1 MENRFTLVNK
11 SCCTRFKEFTFTT
24 DDGTIYNLSNYKGES
39 DLYLPYRDA
48 NKFGGITRLLSDL
61 NNGSKNPDE
70 LGWMY
75 GRFYSHKSSL
85 PQGRVKILPVKSIKA
100 DSGLLITRSEF
111 IIDNS
116 YASAAAAAPVAA
128 APAPTKSKK
137 SSSYKCSDI
146 RPERCHKYKT
156 HCVQDSPGEFIG
168 EEIDE
173 KTGETLYVY
182 KNKRGTLSSWPYSR
196 LNPCRKI
203 VRGPELDEE
212 FYRLI
217 DPQDLLVY
225 NQAAVPDVLPAFAA
239 IQVPSS
245 DNLVV
250 SDLPKSNSG
259 VAKTEQVMEQVMAA
273 NVSKGLLSRKK
284 SVEILASPAAQNYA
298 DIRQHL
304 TQGEVRNL
312 DADMLAVHSGV
323 EEILEDR
330 KLTGAEEKTKL
341 EALFD
346 KYDLCKY
353 VRTADKV
360 KLTVLELMAKLTSF
374 GQVDKR
380 FRQAKN
386 RSTICYIILSVV
398 LMDPKTFIEK
408 LSGINKGAYSKKQ
421 LSH

>member
-1 MENRFTLVNK
+1 
-11 SCCTRFKEFTFTT
+11 
-24 DDGTIYNLSNYKGES
+24 
-39 DLYLPYRDA
+39 
-48 NKFGGITRLLSDL
+48 
-61 NNGSKNPDE
+61 
-70 LGWMY
+70 
-75 GRFYSHKSSL
+75 
-85 PQGRVKILPVKSIKA
+85 
-100 DSGLLITRSEF
+100 
-111 IIDNS
+111 
-116 YASAAAAAPVAA
+116 
-128 APAPTKSKK
+128 
-137 SSSYKCSDI
+137 
-146 RPERCHKYKT
+146 
-156 HCVQDSPGEFIG
+156 
-168 EEIDE
+168 
-173 KTGETLYVY
+173 
-182 KNKRGTLSSWPYSR
+182 
-196 LNPCRKI
+196 
-203 VRGPELDEE
+203 
-212 FYRLI
+212 
-217 DPQDLLVY
+217 
-225 NQAAVPDVLPAFAA
+225 
-239 IQVPSS
+239 
-245 DNLVV
+245 
-250 SDLPKSNSG
+250 
-259 VAKTEQVMEQVMAA
+259 MEQVMAA

-408 LSGINKGAYSKKQ
+408 LSGINKGTYSKK
-421 LSH
+421 

>member
-1 MENRFTLVNK
+1 MVNRFTLVNK
-11 SCCTRFKEFTFTT
+11 SCCTGANEFTFTT
-24 DDGTIYNLSNYKGES
+24 DDGTTYNLSKYTGKS

-75 GRFYSHKSSL
+75 GRFYSYKSGL

-100 DSGLLITRSEF
+100 DSGLLMTRSEL

-116 YASAAAAAPVAA
+116 YASAAAAA
-128 APAPTKSKK
+128 
-137 SSSYKCSDI
+137 
-146 RPERCHKYKT
+146 
-156 HCVQDSPGEFIG
+156 
-168 EEIDE
+168 
-173 KTGETLYVY
+173 
-182 KNKRGTLSSWPYSR
+182 
-196 LNPCRKI
+196 
-203 VRGPELDEE
+203 
-212 FYRLI
+212 
-217 DPQDLLVY
+217 
-225 NQAAVPDVLPAFAA
+225 

-245 DNLVV
+245 ANLVV

-259 VAKTEQVMEQVMAA
+259 VAKTEEVMEQVMAA